1 MRVSSFLAIF
11 APSKLSLIMH
21 RREKVIGRAAEM
33 IAELGVKSL
42 RVDDVAHDLGISK
55 RTLYELFADKEEL
68 LYYSI
73 KLLFMND
80 ATEVLKSVDR
90 EQMGIPTLFE
100 IFDAMM
106 ARSTVRKRVM
116 ENLAKFY
123 PELYERVMT
132 ENRDFGLSA
141 LRDQLNTLVEKGLI
155 SEMADIDLSVTM
167 FYYISMGLMRR
178 QGRLVLPNGISELGA
193 FRYTIINFFRGIA
206 TLKGVEQIDAWI
218 AVQKT
223 NGKK

>member
-1 MRVSSFLAIF
+1 
-11 APSKLSLIMH
+11 
-21 RREKVIGRAAEM
+21 M

-73 KLLFMND
+73 KLLFMNE

-123 PELYERVMT
+123 PEIYERVMT

>member
-1 MRVSSFLAIF
+1 
-11 APSKLSLIMH
+11 
-21 RREKVIGRAAEM
+21 
-33 IAELGVKSL
+33 
-42 RVDDVAHDLGISK
+42 
-55 RTLYELFADKEEL
+55 
-68 LYYSI
+68 
-73 KLLFMND
+73 MNE

-90 EQMGIPTLFE
+90 EQMGIPTFFE
-100 IFDAMM
+100 IFDVMM
-106 ARSTVRKRVM
+106 ARSAVRKRVM

-155 SEMADIDLSVTM
+155 SEMADIDLSITM

-178 QGRLVLPNGISELGA
+178 QGRLVLPNGISELDA

-206 TLKGVEQIDAWI
+206 TLKGVEQIDAWL
-218 AVQKT
+218 AKH
-223 NGKK
+223 KDR

>member
-1 MRVSSFLAIF
+1 
-11 APSKLSLIMH
+11 
-21 RREKVIGRAAEM
+21 M

-55 RTLYELFADKEEL
+55 RTLYELFTDKEEL

-73 KLLFMND
+73 KFLFMKE

-178 QGRLVLPNGISELGA
+178 QGRLVLPNGISELDA

>member
-1 MRVSSFLAIF
+1 
-11 APSKLSLIMH
+11 
-21 RREKVIGRAAEM
+21 
-33 IAELGVKSL
+33 
-42 RVDDVAHDLGISK
+42 
-55 RTLYELFADKEEL
+55 TDKEEL

-73 KLLFMND
+73 KFLFMNEV
-80 ATEVLKSVDR
+80 TEVLKSVDR

-155 SEMADIDLSVTM
+155 SEMADIDLSITM

-178 QGRLVLPNGISELGA
+178 HGRLVLPNGISELDA

-206 TLKGVEQIDAWI
+206 TLKGVEQIDAWL
-218 AVQKT
+218 AKH
-223 NGKK
+223 KDR